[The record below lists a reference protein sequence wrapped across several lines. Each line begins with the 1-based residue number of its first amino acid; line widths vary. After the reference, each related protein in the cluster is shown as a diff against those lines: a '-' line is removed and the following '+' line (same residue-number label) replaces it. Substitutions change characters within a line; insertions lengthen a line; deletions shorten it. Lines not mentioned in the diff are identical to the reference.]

1 MHAHDIMEPVMS
13 KEEQPSDKPAKLVH
27 GKVNIQAGGNPT
39 ASAQVRVR
47 LIPDIQELK
56 KSVSNEELRKQG
68 FTVNLP
74 RTIEI
79 VPSTDNSGEN
89 SLDVTVY
96 FPKAMREK
104 DVASAQTSRML
115 SWIQDTI
122 LSKAESD
129 GRWPYVF
136 VKVDGK
142 DTHVASKL

>member
-1 MHAHDIMEPVMS
+1 MSSPMHQIVD
-13 KEEQPSDKPAKLVH
+13 EETVALDVLDECGAITYWDL
-27 GKVNIQAGGNPT
+27 
-39 ASAQVRVR
+39 R
-47 LIPDIQELK
+47 LIGADGWMKALKLK
-56 KSVSNEELRKQG
+56 KSVSLKELQKQG
-68 FTVNLP
+68 FTSNLP
-74 RTIEI
+74 RTIDI

-96 FPKAMREK
+96 FPKTMKEE

-142 DTHVASKL
+142 DTHV